1 MSKNEFQH
9 VRSGEPLVIPA
20 GAYNAMLDAAQAYRN
35 RRMTLAPHG
44 SGFDSLFI
52 HVVNETG
59 KTLQRFDVLG
69 LDSPLETQNVD
80 IFCHQIVFKGVA
92 PQKKHKGKFAVIQQ
106 DAAPNQI
113 VRACI
118 YGATVARVQKSSDSQ
133 SNSQTSDNTE
143 IKFCD
148 IKEDETSTLTSGGN
162 GAEVL
167 WYDDSQWAII
177 RIGSGRSTL
186 FPVKLE
192 KTGGEAGDDKKAT
205 SWTYKV
211 TDALTDEKLEEDVNP
226 TASPHQWKR
235 PSVGAYS
242 AATFGYA
249 HYDNDNK
256 IVLGWLN
263 EIPEVEVCQ

>member
-1 MSKNEFQH
+1 
-9 VRSGEPLVIPA
+9 
-20 GAYNAMLDAAQAYRN
+20 
-35 RRMTLAPHG
+35 
-44 SGFDSLFI
+44 LFI

-80 IFCHQIVFKGVA
+80 IFCNRIVFKGVV
-92 PQKKHKGKFAVIQQ
+92 PQKKHNGKFAVIQQ
-106 DAAPNQI
+106 DAAPNMV

-118 YGATVARVQKSSDSQ
+118 YGATIAKIKISSDSNNE
-133 SNSQTSDNTE
+133 NSE
-143 IKFCD
+143 LKYCD
-148 IKEDETSTLTSGGN
+148 IKEGETGYLTSGGQT
-162 GAEVL
+162 EVL
-167 WYDDSQWAII
+167 WSDTSTQNRWAII

-192 KTGGEAGDDKKAT
+192 KTGGEQGDDKKVA

-211 TDALTDEKLEEDVNP
+211 TDALTDEKLEEDVDP

-235 PSVGAYS
+235 PGIGAFS

-256 IVLGWLN
+256 VVLGWIN
-263 EIPEVEVCQ
+263 ETPELAACKDNV